1 MLLERQCATQSSP
14 SLHVGYQ
21 PWGRRTTHAPWSTHV
36 LQPPGPAAC
45 TRSSRL
51 AAAACTDPAYAPTP
65 HHLQVAGRAGR
76 DLGVAEDDLL
86 GGAPAERADDARK
99 DLLLADQR
107 GVLARDEPSQAA
119 RLAARDQRDL
129 RPPRAAQGPPRA
141 ASCAGWTSST
151 QPPKS
156 VSCGSLDRALV

>member
-1 MLLERQCATQSSP
+1 MP
-14 SLHVGYQ
+14 Q
-21 PWGRRTTHAPWSTHV
+21 P
-36 LQPPGPAAC
+36 
-45 TRSSRL
+45 
-51 AAAACTDPAYAPTP
+51 P
-65 HHLQVAGRAGR
+65 HHLQVAGCAGR

-86 GGAPAERADDARK
+86 GRAPAERADDARK

-107 GVLARDEPSQAA
+107 GVLARDEPGQAA

-129 RPPRAAQGPPRA
+129 RPARAAQGPPHA